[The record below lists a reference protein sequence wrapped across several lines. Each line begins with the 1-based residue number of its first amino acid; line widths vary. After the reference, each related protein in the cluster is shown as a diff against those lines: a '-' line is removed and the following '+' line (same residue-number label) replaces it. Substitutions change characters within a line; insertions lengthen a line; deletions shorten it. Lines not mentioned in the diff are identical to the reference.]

1 MSRGAVLR
9 VGGPGRDNVPRTR
22 AALSLPLRTES
33 AMKRTL
39 VPIWRPPIKFI
50 PACKQTASRNVRVS
64 WLKTSGLCSPK
75 WRCPSHS
82 TVRAYALRRSKGLGL
97 RRPNWADWSSSSDLF
112 EPSKQFNL
120 SVEVVDSPHGV
131 EHRVIRAECPPA
143 IGVRG
148 PGLRIVF
155 VKA

>member
-22 AALSLPLRTES
+22 AALSLPLRTDP
-33 AMKRTL
+33 AMSGTL
-39 VPIWRPPIKFI
+39 VLIWQRPIKFI
-50 PACKQTASRNVRVS
+50 PACKRMASWNVRVS

-82 TVRAYALRRSKGLGL
+82 TVRAYVLRRSKGLGL
-97 RRPNWADWSSSSDLF
+97 RRPNGADWSSSSDLF
-112 EPSKQFNL
+112 ALSKQFNL